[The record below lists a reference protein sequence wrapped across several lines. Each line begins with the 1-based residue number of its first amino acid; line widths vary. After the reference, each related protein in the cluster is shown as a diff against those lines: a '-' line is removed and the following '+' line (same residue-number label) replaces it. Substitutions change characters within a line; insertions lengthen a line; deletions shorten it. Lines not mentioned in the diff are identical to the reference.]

1 MGYIR
6 KGAYAPFRKFLDSVL
21 PKRGEKLL
29 VQNTTDC
36 SGVDTGS
43 IQTLGGAYIAKSLLV
58 GNKITANE
66 LQVDN
71 VNINGSAITGTSDAN
86 TTITAYAGKAV
97 AIEGVSFD
105 GTNVSG
111 MGTLSCGAITSSGK
125 ETIQIN
131 TASTINNC
139 LRLSNFVNGG
149 TNLGTSIIFGSGG
162 SAENNQHLA
171 KIESS
176 HTTSGY
182 TNLKFYTNKD
192 ASYESSELVLT
203 LGHDKLATFAGK
215 LETTSTA
222 VDSIKTAGGGSFG
235 NAVSIGSANP
245 WFYFNET
252 DQSADNKIWLFN
264 ATGGNLFIGVK
275 KDDTTGG
282 TNALSLYRTGE
293 NITGVNFGNITSNPV
308 FNFLGTGLVKAS
320 GKIETTSTAS
330 DSIKT
335 AGGVESAGTVK
346 VGAYT
351 LPATDGTDGQV
362 LVTNGAGVLT
372 WTTL

>member
-1 MGYIR
+1 MTKYI
-6 KGAYAPFRKFLDSVL
+6 S
-21 PKRGEKLL
+21 
-29 VQNTTDC
+29 T
-36 SGVDTGS
+36 DTG
-43 IQTLGGAYIAKSLLV
+43 A
-58 GNKITANE
+58 
-66 LQVDN
+66 QVDE
-71 VNINGSAITGTSDAN
+71 AIKWIRD
-86 TTITAYAGKAV
+86 I
-97 AIEGVSFD
+97 FD
-105 GTNVSG
+105 GTDLANIGDLSMSGTLDLGTNTIYDGNMTGNWAMNGGNVSG
-111 MGTLSCGAITSSGK
+111 MGTLGCGAITSSGNLSVSNVG
-125 ETIQIN
+125 TGGGVATFTDIDSAIGRIMLAGN
-131 TASTINNC
+131 TTTTGHVGVGAN
-139 LRLSNFVNGG
+139 VNSFIIRAGNVDAYTF
-149 TNLGTSIIFGSGG
+149 TNT
-162 SAENNQHLA
+162 
-171 KIESS
+171 
-176 HTTSGY
+176 
-182 TNLKFYTNKD
+182 
-192 ASYESSELVLT
+192 
-203 LGHDKLATFAGK
+203 LATFAGK